1 MAAVKPCRL
10 FHVASVHTSE
20 RVTCPSLAGPTHPEL
35 PQLPPFNEVA
45 NEQAKVADLALD
57 QAAIPSVVPVPCG

>member
-1 MAAVKPCRL
+1 MLASQVSPLPTQVTSPAAAICLPLPCR
-10 FHVASVHTSE
+10 A
-20 RVTCPSLAGPTHPEL
+20 HPEL

-57 QAAIPSVVPVPCG
+57 QAAIPSVVPVPVE